1 MSTTLPLPLPTSRA
15 DIARIQSERKRAA
28 FALAQSVP
36 WYRDNLRHIDIDR
49 LDDPREWQKIPI
61 LDKDMLRR
69 LSHAE
74 LLEAFCAVPSTEI
87 AEYWRSGGSTGQP
100 VFYPR
105 TAEDLRFAEL
115 SWGRSFPCIGI
126 GAGDLC
132 HISFP
137 LGVHPAGQVWA
148 RSAQMF
154 GVGMVWV
161 GAGNAYPSA
170 AQLDL
175 IQTLRPTVFIG
186 MSSFALHLA
195 NLAEAKGVD
204 LAAGSV
210 RKLVCSA
217 ETLSAAKR
225 EKLSRMWGAEVFDVF
240 GMSEAGLMGAESS
253 AHDGI
258 HIWTDMYFI
267 EVVDPETGR
276 AVPEG
281 EIGTLCV
288 TPLWTNHA
296 TPFLRWNSG
305 DLVSFAAQSA
315 GTGTFCDLFPVIRHA
330 NRTTGF
336 FKVRGV
342 NINHAE
348 FEDFMFRNADVLDF
362 QAVLETETGT
372 DREGLRVLI
381 EIKATCEE
389 NAVCPRVAEAVKR
402 TFEISPAVQVLERG
416 SLAAEFERSLK
427 APRFVDRRL

>member
-1 MSTTLPLPLPTSRA
+1 MNFPLPLPESRA
-15 DIARIQSERKRAA
+15 AIARIQSERKKTA
-28 FALAQSVP
+28 FALAKTVP
-36 WYRDNLRHIDIDR
+36 WYRDKLAGIDGEA
-49 LDDPREWQKIPI
+49 LDDPTVWQKIPI
-61 LDKDMLRR
+61 LDKDTLRTF
-69 LSHAE
+69 SHAG
-74 LLEAFCAVPSTEI
+74 LLKAFCAVPSDQI

-100 VFYPR
+100 VFYSR
-105 TAEDLRFAEL
+105 TSDDLRYAEL
-115 SWGRSFPCIGI
+115 SWGRSFPRIGI
-126 GAGDLC
+126 GPGDLC

-154 GVGMVWV
+154 GVGKVWV
-161 GAGNAYPSA
+161 GAGNAFPSA

-175 IQTLRPTVFIG
+175 IHTLRPTVFIG

-195 NLAEAKGVD
+195 NLAEAKGID

-217 ETLSAAKR
+217 ETLSTAKR

-253 AHDGI
+253 THDGI

-267 EVVDPETGR
+267 EVVDADTGR
-276 AVPEG
+276 ALPEG
-281 EIGTLCV
+281 QIGTLCV

-305 DLVSFAAQSA
+305 DLVSFASRSA
-315 GTGTFCDLFPVIRHA
+315 GTGAFAELFPVIKHA

-336 FKVRGV
+336 FKLRGV
-342 NINHAE
+342 NVNHAE
-348 FEDFMFRNADVLDF
+348 FEDMMFRNADVLDF
-362 QAVLETETGT
+362 QAVLETEEKT
-372 DREGLRVLI
+372 DRESLRVLI
-381 EIKATCEE
+381 EIKGSCDAQTAC
-389 NAVCPRVAEAVKR
+389 AKVADTVKK
-402 TFEISPAVQVLERG
+402 TFEISPVVQVLERG

-427 APRFVDRRL
+427 APRFVDRRQ

>member
-1 MSTTLPLPLPTSRA
+1 
-15 DIARIQSERKRAA
+15 
-28 FALAQSVP
+28 
-36 WYRDNLRHIDIDR
+36 
-49 LDDPREWQKIPI
+49 
-61 LDKDMLRR
+61 
-69 LSHAE
+69 
-74 LLEAFCAVPSTEI
+74 
-87 AEYWRSGGSTGQP
+87 
-100 VFYPR
+100 
-105 TAEDLRFAEL
+105 
-115 SWGRSFPCIGI
+115 
-126 GAGDLC
+126 
-132 HISFP
+132 
-137 LGVHPAGQVWA
+137 
-148 RSAQMF
+148 MF

-195 NLAEAKGVD
+195 NLAEAKGID

-240 GMSEAGLMGAESS
+240 GMSEAGLMGAENS

-281 EIGTLCV
+281 RSGRCASRRSGPITLRRSCAGIPATWSAIVAIGRD
-288 TPLWTNHA
+288 WA
-296 TPFLRWNSG
+296 FRRAFS
-305 DLVSFAAQSA
+305 
-315 GTGTFCDLFPVIRHA
+315 VIRHA

-348 FEDFMFRNADVLDF
+348 FEDMMFRNAHVLDF
-362 QAVLETETGT
+362 QAVLETERET
-372 DREGLRVLI
+372 DRESLRVLI
-381 EIKATCEE
+381 EIKATCEPK
-389 NAVCPRVAEAVKR
+389 AVCPRVAEAVKR

-416 SLAAEFERSLK
+416 SLAAEIERSLK
-427 APRFVDRRL
+427 APRFVNRRAMSGRKFAALVPPTCENAKRKRGEVSSIPLS